1 MRLPSYRWGRAVA
14 PPEPRP
20 AGARSS
26 GWLVIAALP
35 VLLSTMAVG
44 VYSGVM
50 PLLSRSSGGNA
61 SSGRPAP
68 SPTISDQ
75 TAATTPTDL
84 PSPPPAPRPP
94 SLPRAPAPHPDSQVG
109 LSTCGRTGVNLHGLA
124 ILSGLVYT
132 ALGVAIVALNS
143 RSSIEPEAWLESV
156 ESSAGRRGS

>member
-1 MRLPSYRWGRAVA
+1 MRLPPYRWGRAVA
-14 PPEPRP
+14 PPEPQP

-50 PLLSRSSGGNA
+50 PLLSRSSGGSA

-84 PSPPPAPRPP
+84 PSPPPAETPTAPPDQVLPAATAPPLLAARTRRASTPRP
-94 SLPRAPAPHPDSQVG
+94 AA
-109 LSTCGRTGVNLHGLA
+109 
-124 ILSGLVYT
+124 
-132 ALGVAIVALNS
+132 VA
-143 RSSIEPEAWLESV
+143 
-156 ESSAGRRGS
+156 